1 MTSAKKSK
9 AIKAKPE
16 TKPISLRTA
25 KLQARQ
31 KLFLDAL
38 TDTRGNV
45 RQAIAL
51 CAAQG
56 VDIRATTPY
65 DWREKDPEFA
75 KRMDDCSHTL
85 NAQLQREAFA
95 ALRAKVAEGDTKA
108 AEILLKA
115 SKAFDEAPVVQVN
128 TQFVSLAQALSK
140 PEKPETLTAI
150 LANDAEK

>member
-9 AIKAKPE
+9 AIKAKLA

-31 KLFLDAL
+31 KLFLEAL

-45 RQAIAL
+45 KQAIAL

-56 VDIRATTPY
+56 VRINPTLPY
-65 DWREKDPEFA
+65 EWREKYPDFA
-75 KRMDDCSHTL
+75 TQMDDCSHTL

-140 PEKPETLTAI
+140 PEKTETLTAV

>member
-1 MTSAKKSK
+1 MAKTKK
-9 AIKAKPE
+9 PTKVAKAKPV
-16 TKPISLRTA
+16 SLRTA
-25 KLQARQ
+25 KLQAHQ
-31 KLFLDAL
+31 KLFLEAL

-45 RQAIAL
+45 KQAIAL

-56 VDIRATTPY
+56 VRIYPTLPY

-95 ALRAKVAEGDTKA
+95 ALRKKAKEGDTKA

-115 SKAFDEAPVVQVN
+115 SKAFDDAPVVQVN
-128 TQFVSLAQALSK
+128 TQFVSLAQALAK
-140 PEKPETLTAI
+140 TEKTETLTSI
-150 LANDAEK
+150 LANEAEN

>member
-1 MTSAKKSK
+1 MAKTKK
-9 AIKAKPE
+9 PTKVAKE
-16 TKPISLRTA
+16 KPVSLRTA

-31 KLFLDAL
+31 KLFLEAL

-45 RQAIAL
+45 KQAIAL

-65 DWREKDPEFA
+65 DWRKDPEFA
-75 KRMDDCSHTL
+75 KKMDDCSNTL
-85 NAQLQREAFA
+85 NAQIQREAFA
-95 ALRAKVAEGDTKA
+95 ALRKKAKEGDTKA

-128 TQFVSLAQALSK
+128 TQFVSLAQALAK

-150 LANDAEK
+150 LANEAEN